1 MIDEAREF
9 EHTLHLELPLLLP
22 DVDDGA
28 DHCVARLQE
37 SLMPIAGIRNA
48 HVERHDGTAILC
60 LHYDPNLLSLDRV
73 QRLARQAGAAITERF
88 RHSTFHVIGM
98 DCADCAAS
106 LEHILQRAPG
116 MLNLSVNYAAEK
128 IRVEY
133 DSRVISQDAIVRRIR
148 GLGYDVE
155 REPSRSWWRLHS
167 NLVLSLT
174 AGALMTTAFIGERLL
189 GLSHTTAV
197 ILYSLAYL
205 SAGYDVARH
214 GVSAVLHLRFDVD
227 VLMILAAL
235 GAAALGN
242 WPEGAFLL
250 FLFSLGHALEKS
262 AMDRA
267 RNAIEALGQIT
278 PRQATVR
285 RDGEERQLPVE
296 DLLRGDVVIVRPGER
311 VPADGRVSRGRSDV
325 DQSPVTGESM
335 PVEKDVGQ
343 EIFAGSVNGS
353 AAIEVEV
360 TRLSRDSTL
369 ARVIQ
374 MVEEAQTQK
383 SPTQR
388 TIEKLQAWFVPAVLV
403 AVVLTA
409 VLPPA
414 FGLLTIRQSLTRAIS
429 LLVAASPCALAMAT
443 PSVVLSGIAQGA
455 RNGLLI
461 KGGVHLESLGR
472 VRAVAFDKTGTL
484 TRGAPSVTDV
494 IPIGDTP
501 AERVLQLAASVE
513 SRSTHPLARAIIR
526 HARDLELSF
535 TAVEGMR
542 SSSGLGVS
550 GELEGRTVRVGGERL
565 FTASQVEIPAE
576 VRKALWTLAEE
587 GKTAMIVQADGE
599 LLGVIGLADEPRPE
613 ARLSLEALGR
623 LGLGPLIILTGD
635 QPTVA
640 QNIARALG
648 VHQVEAGLMP
658 EDKVRVVRSL
668 RDRYGSVA
676 MVGDGV
682 NDAPALA
689 AASVGIAMGGAGTDV
704 ALETADV
711 ALLGDDLAAL
721 PYAFS
726 LGQRARG
733 IIRQNLVISMG
744 VIAVLAV
751 GAVTGAAGMSLAI
764 VAHESSTLLVVLN
777 ALRLLGFRRA

>member
-1 MIDEAREF
+1 MDEARSVEL
-9 EHTLHLELPLLLP
+9 TLHLEIPLLLP
-22 DVDDGA
+22 DVEDGR
-28 DHCVARLQE
+28 DQCVARLQE
-37 SLMPIAGIRNA
+37 SLLPIAGIRNA
-48 HVERHDGTAILC
+48 HVERDDGTAILC

-73 QRLARQAGAAITERF
+73 QRLAREAGAAITERYRHATF
-88 RHSTFHVIGM
+88 RLIGM

-106 LEHILQRAPG
+106 LEHILRRAPG
-116 MLNLSVNYAAEK
+116 VLNLNVSYAAER

-133 DSRVISQDAIVRRIR
+133 DSTAITQESIVHRIR

-155 REPSRSWWRLHS
+155 LKRSRSWWGLHS
-167 NLVLSLT
+167 TLILALV
-174 AGALMTTAFIGERLL
+174 AGVLMTAAFIGETVL
-189 GLSHTTAV
+189 GLSHTAAV
-197 ILYSLAYL
+197 LVYILAYL

-214 GVSAVLHLRFDVD
+214 GVSAALHFRFDVD
-227 VLMILAAL
+227 VLMVLAAV

-250 FLFSLGHALEKS
+250 FLFSLGHALEKL

-278 PRQATVR
+278 PKTATVR
-285 RDGEERQLPVE
+285 RAGEERQIPVD
-296 DLLRGDVVIVRPGER
+296 DLLRGDVVIVRPGMR
-311 VPADGRVSRGRSDV
+311 LPADGRVSSGRSDV

-343 EIFAGSVNGS
+343 EVFAGSVNGS

-360 TRLSRDSTL
+360 TRLSSDSTL

-383 SPTQR
+383 APTQR
-388 TIEKLQAWFVPAVLV
+388 LVERIQAWFVPAVLG

-414 FGLLTIRQSLTRAIS
+414 LGLLTIRESLIRAIS

-443 PSVVLSGIAQGA
+443 PSAVLSGIAQGA
-455 RNGLLI
+455 RNGVLI

-484 TRGAPSVTDV
+484 TRGAPNVTDV
-494 IPIGDTP
+494 IPLGEAT
-501 AERVLQLAASVE
+501 AERVLLLAASVE
-513 SRSTHPLARAIIR
+513 SRSAHPLAKAIVR
-526 HARDLELSF
+526 HTQNLGVPF
-535 TAVEGMR
+535 TAVEGLH
-542 SSSGLGVS
+542 SSIGLGV
-550 GELEGRTVRVGGERL
+550 EGVLDGQVLRVGGERF
-565 FTASQVEIPAE
+565 FTAGEVALPAE
-576 VRKALWTLAEE
+576 LQMALRRLADE
-587 GKTAMIVQADGE
+587 GKTTMIVHAGE
-599 LLGVIGLADEPRPE
+599 VFLGVIGLADEPRPE
-613 ARLSLEALGR
+613 ARRSLDSLAK
-623 LGLGPLIILTGD
+623 LGLGPIIMLTGD
-635 QPTVA
+635 HPTVA
-640 QNIARALG
+640 EAVARSIG
-648 VHQVEAGLMP
+648 VNQVEAGLMP

-668 RDRYGSVA
+668 RERFGGVA

-711 ALLGDDLAAL
+711 ALMGDDLLAL

-726 LGQRARG
+726 LGRRARR
-733 IIRQNLVISMG
+733 IILQNLAISMG
-744 VIAVLAV
+744 VISVLVV
-751 GAVTGAAGMSLAI
+751 GAVTGLAGMSLAI

-777 ALRLLGFRRA
+777 ALRLLGFRRT